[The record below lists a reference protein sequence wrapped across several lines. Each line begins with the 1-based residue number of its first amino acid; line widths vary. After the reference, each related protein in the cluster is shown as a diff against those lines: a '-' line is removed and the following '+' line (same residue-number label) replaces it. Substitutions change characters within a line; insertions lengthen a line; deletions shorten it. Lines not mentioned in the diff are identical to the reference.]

1 MRAANVR
8 REIRLALPSS
18 FPTNDIANLALD
30 DFQSVWR
37 RCCSLQLKL
46 QWQRLDYKQQRALV
60 KCGWLNGRTT
70 LHFTQGKL
78 LCRKRPPKLTSCLLG
93 DHSFGKRMARRCNAV
108 SASASPSPSSSDW
121 LIVSAS
127 RRAPKWRTDR
137 NYEWAQWIWAGRKAG
152 KPPKWIDLSHLKV
165 NLMSVKLVSWKISW
179 HRKTTHQS
187 LNQEFVIM
195 TGEYAH
201 VAQFGFVFFDDDCR
215 RRVFFRRCQ

>member
-1 MRAANVR
+1 MEGPPFTLRSENYSAERDPQNSHHVSSVITHLAN
-8 REIRLALPSS
+8 E
-18 FPTNDIANLALD
+18 
-30 DFQSVWR
+30 W
-37 RCCSLQLKL
+37 
-46 QWQRLDYKQQRALV
+46 
-60 KCGWLNGRTT
+60 
-70 LHFTQGKL
+70 
-78 LCRKRPPKLTSCLLG
+78 
-93 DHSFGKRMARRCNAV
+93 RCNAV